1 MLRRG
6 LLVALLNPKT
16 LVFFAAFLPQFI
28 SAERPMLSQLLVM
41 IATWA
46 VLDLACK
53 LFYGL
58 SAQGAARYLRSGK
71 GQVWFNRISAA
82 LFGGAGAAS
91 LLSR

>member
-1 MLRRG
+1 MLG
-6 LLVALLNPKT
+6 
-16 LVFFAAFLPQFI
+16 
-28 SAERPMLSQLLVM
+28 QLLVM

-46 VLDLACK
+46 VLDLCCK

-82 LFGGAGAAS
+82 CKWYL
-91 LLSR
+91 